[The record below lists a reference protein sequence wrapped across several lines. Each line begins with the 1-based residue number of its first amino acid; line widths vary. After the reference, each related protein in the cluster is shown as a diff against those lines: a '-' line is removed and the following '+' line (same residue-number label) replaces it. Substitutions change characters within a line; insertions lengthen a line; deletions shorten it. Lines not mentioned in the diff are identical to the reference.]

1 MALIPCFNCIGFSRA
16 SSLIRPSSP
25 AFKRFSNPASAF
37 NSVRNVCATCDTGAT
52 RATKVQSHIVQE
64 RLLWVAKVC
73 PKGQAAFQWNT
84 RNCSDSASGP
94 DTSSFA
100 NSLLSLGTTSNGN
113 LFPRVSLLTD
123 PFARVT
129 KNNENHCHLFCHRKV
144 KAGDTV
150 LNQTAPPQGGSR
162 PHSPHQFTTQGHPA
176 CTAGFLLGLPVSS
189 ASAPSSTFYPADPQ
203 SIGSF
208 RSVHISNDHLDSS
221 GNLLTPAHRRMR
233 SGVIVHGD
241 QDSAS
246 RAQACHLLAS
256 STLHHDQLSNVER
269 KPSPI
274 RARLSL
280 FRCASVSSKR
290 RLLITSA
297 TYAGNQE
304 RTGRCLTRRARS
316 LCSKSHSTLLI
327 RPFTSSTALSISP
340 FLLGSPTSP

>member
-25 AFKRFSNPASAF
+25 AFKRFSNPASAV

-129 KNNENHCHLFCHRKV
+129 KNNENHCHLCCHRKV

-162 PHSPHQFTTQGHPA
+162 RA
-176 CTAGFLLGLPVSS
+176 A
-189 ASAPSSTFYPADPQ
+189 
-203 SIGSF
+203 
-208 RSVHISNDHLDSS
+208 S
-221 GNLLTPAHRRMR
+221 GNLE
-233 SGVIVHGD
+233 V
-241 QDSAS
+241 
-246 RAQACHLLAS
+246 
-256 STLHHDQLSNVER
+256 SNH
-269 KPSPI
+269 
-274 RARLSL
+274 LSL
-280 FRCASVSSKR
+280 ATPIHHTGSSGMYGGLPSWSSSEQCVGSFFNFLPCGSAEH
-290 RLLITSA
+290 RLLQICPHL
-297 TYAGNQE
+297 Q
-304 RTGRCLTRRARS
+304 
-316 LCSKSHSTLLI
+316 
-327 RPFTSSTALSISP
+327 
-340 FLLGSPTSP
+340 